1 VPEFGSAPARTN
13 PGTGDPV
20 SILRTLRALLLA
32 TRGVVSGKGLPGP
45 EAGGDPIVLFRRWW
59 REAEDAGILLP
70 ESVTLATATPD
81 GRPSARLVLLKDVT
95 QAGFVFFTNYGSRKA
110 RELAAN
116 PRAALAFHW
125 ALLQRQVRVEGWV
138 ERVSQEESAAYF
150 ATRPR
155 GSRLGAWAS
164 RQSQPIGSRAE
175 LEAQVAAMKARFVD
189 DTIPLP
195 PFWGGYR
202 LVPDRV
208 EFWQGRADRLHD
220 RVLHSRTD
228 AGWRAE
234 RLQP

>member
-1 VPEFGSAPARTN
+1 MPEFGPPPARTN
-13 PGTGDPV
+13 PGTGDAVP
-20 SILRTLRALLLA
+20 ILRTLRALLLA
-32 TRGVVSGKGLPGP
+32 ARGVVSGEGLPGP
-45 EAGGDPIVLFRRWW
+45 EAGGDPIVLFRGWW
-59 REAEDAGILLP
+59 REAGDAGILLP

-110 RELAAN
+110 QELAAN

-125 ALLQRQVRVEGWV
+125 ALLQRQVRVEGGV

-164 RQSQPIGSRAE
+164 RQSQPIGSRSE
-175 LEAQVAAMKARFVD
+175 LEEQVAAMKARFAD
-189 DTIPLP
+189 DAIPLP

-202 LVPDRV
+202 LIPDRI

-220 RVLHSRTD
+220 RVVHIRTD